1 MIKRKKENFMINK
14 ESTKDKNILLLDHIE
29 ERAKNFTWD
38 KIPLKTSSE
47 KMKKADGLVSYTVWY
62 DYIKDEVVV
71 TSISETN
78 LYLWEYYKINELN
91 WFKKFYTM
99 GRADF
104 GKNKFNSDYRVLVFP
119 QSLKKLVTFYCP
131 DKDILSED
139 IQEIIQYSLNWNR
152 AKYLKVKEVP
162 GIGQNLSDYYPQV
175 KNIFEPVGLRIHNL
189 TVFGTTHSMEES
201 RPIDSTL
208 LLEYYLINNIEPHSQ
223 IVVEMK
229 ELILQQMQDLLD
241 TPPTD
246 DWKLATQ
253 LEAMFGLVEISR
265 QFKLHPKIKQY
276 LPIRIERKKNEN
288 SKE

>member
-1 MIKRKKENFMINK
+1 MINK

-29 ERAKNFTWD
+29 EKAKNFKWD

-47 KMKKADGLVSYTVWY
+47 KMKKANGLVSYTVWY

-104 GKNKFNSDYRVLVFP
+104 GKAKLNSDYQVLVFP
-119 QSLKKLVTFYCP
+119 QTLKKLVTFHCP

-139 IQEIIQYSLNWNR
+139 VQEIIQYSLNWNR

-189 TVFGTTHSMEES
+189 TSFGPTHSMEES

-208 LLEYYLINNIEPHSQ
+208 LLEYYLIKGVEPQSE
-223 IVVEMK
+223 IVAEMK
-229 ELILQQMQDLLD
+229 ELILQQMQDLLE
-241 TPPTD
+241 TPQAD
-246 DWKLATQ
+246 DWKMATQ
-253 LEAMFGLVEISR
+253 LESMFGLVEISK
-265 QFKLHPKIKQY
+265 QFKLHPKLKRY
-276 LPIRIERKKNEN
+276 LPIRIERKENEN

>member
-1 MIKRKKENFMINK
+1 MINK

-29 ERAKNFTWD
+29 EKAKNFNWN

-47 KMKKADGLVSYTVWY
+47 KMKKADGLVSYTIWY

-104 GKNKFNSDYRVLVFP
+104 GKEKLNSDYRVLVFP
-119 QSLKKLVTFYCP
+119 QSLKKLVTFHCP

-162 GIGQNLSDYYPQV
+162 GINESLSDYYPQV
-175 KNIFEPVGLRIHNL
+175 KNIFESVGLRVHNL

-208 LLEYYLINNIEPHSQ
+208 LLEYYLIKDVEPHSQ

-229 ELILQQMQDLLD
+229 ELILQQMQDLLE
-241 TPPTD
+241 TPPVD
-246 DWKLATQ
+246 DWKMVTQ
-253 LEAMFGLVEISR
+253 LEAMFGLVEISK
-265 QFKLHPKIKQY
+265 QFKLHQKIKHY
-276 LPIRIERKKNEN
+276 LPIRIERNDNEN

>member
-1 MIKRKKENFMINK
+1 MINK

-29 ERAKNFTWD
+29 EKGKNFKWD
-38 KIPLKTSSE
+38 KIPLKNSSE
-47 KMKKADGLVSYTVWY
+47 KMKKADGLVSYTIWY

-71 TSISETN
+71 TPISETN

-104 GKNKFNSDYRVLVFP
+104 GKAKLNSDYQVLVFP
-119 QSLKKLVTFYCP
+119 QTLKKLVTFHCP

-139 IQEIIQYSLNWNR
+139 VQEIIQYSLNWNR

-162 GIGQNLSDYYPQV
+162 GIGESLSDYYPQV
-175 KNIFEPVGLRIHNL
+175 KNIFEPVGLRVHNL

-208 LLEYYLINNIEPHSQ
+208 LLEYYLINNAEPKSQ
-223 IVVEMK
+223 IVTEMK
-229 ELILQQMQDLLD
+229 ELILQQMQDLLE
-241 TPPTD
+241 TPPVD
-246 DWKLATQ
+246 DWKMATQ
-253 LEAMFGLVEISR
+253 LESMFGLVEISK
-265 QFKLHPKIKQY
+265 QFRLHSKLKRY
-276 LPIRIERKKNEN
+276 LPIRIERKENEN

>member
-1 MIKRKKENFMINK
+1 MINK
-14 ESTKDKNILLLDHIE
+14 GSTKDKNILLLDHIE
-29 ERAKNFTWD
+29 EKAKNFNWN

-104 GKNKFNSDYRVLVFP
+104 DKEKLNSDYRVLVFP
-119 QSLKKLVTFYCP
+119 QSLKKLVTFHCP

-162 GIGQNLSDYYPQV
+162 GINESLSDYYPQV
-175 KNIFEPVGLRIHNL
+175 KNIFESVGLRVHNL

-208 LLEYYLINNIEPHSQ
+208 LLEYYLIKDVEPHSQ

-229 ELILQQMQDLLD
+229 ELILQQMQDLLE
-241 TPPTD
+241 TPPVD
-246 DWKLATQ
+246 DWKMVTQ
-253 LEAMFGLVEISR
+253 LEAMFGLVEISK
-265 QFKLHPKIKQY
+265 QFKLHQKIKRY
-276 LPIRIERKKNEN
+276 LPIRIERNDNEN

>member
-1 MIKRKKENFMINK
+1 MINK

-29 ERAKNFTWD
+29 EKAKDFKWD

-47 KMKKADGLVSYTVWY
+47 KMKKTDGLISYTVWY

-104 GKNKFNSDYRVLVFP
+104 GKEKLNSDYRVLLFP

-139 IQEIIQYSLNWNR
+139 VQEIIQYSLNWNR

-189 TVFGTTHSMEES
+189 TSFGPTHSMEEF

-208 LLEYYLINNIEPHSQ
+208 LLEYYLIKDVEPKSQ
-223 IVVEMK
+223 IVTEMK
-229 ELILQQMQDLLD
+229 ELILQQMQDLLE
-241 TPPTD
+241 TPPVD
-246 DWKLATQ
+246 DWKMATQ
-253 LEAMFGLVEISR
+253 LEATFGLVEISR

-276 LPIRIERKKNEN
+276 LPIRIERKDNEN

>member
-1 MIKRKKENFMINK
+1 MINK

-29 ERAKNFTWD
+29 GKVKNFIWD

-71 TSISETN
+71 TPISETN

-104 GKNKFNSDYRVLVFP
+104 GKAKLNSDYQVLVFP
-119 QSLKKLVTFYCP
+119 QTLKKLVTFHCP

-152 AKYLKVKEVP
+152 AKHLKAEEVP
-162 GIGQNLSDYYPQV
+162 EVDENLSDYYPEV
-175 KNIFEPVGLRIHNL
+175 KNIFEQGGLQILSFSN
-189 TVFGTTHSMEES
+189 VYGEKS
-201 RPIDSTL
+201 RPIDNTL
-208 LLEYYLINNIEPHSQ
+208 LMEYYLIKDIEPQSE
-223 IVVEMK
+223 IVSGMK
-229 ELILQQMQDLLD
+229 TLILQQMQELLN
-241 TPPTD
+241 TPPMD
-246 DWKLATQ
+246 NKKLTAQ
-253 LEAMFGLVEISR
+253 LEAMFGLVEISN
-265 QFKLHPKIKQY
+265 QFELHPDIKRH
-276 LPIRIERKKNEN
+276 LPIRIERKENEN

>member
-1 MIKRKKENFMINK
+1 MINK

-29 ERAKNFTWD
+29 EKTKNFKWD

-47 KMKKADGLVSYTVWY
+47 KMKKTDGLISYTVWY

-104 GKNKFNSDYRVLVFP
+104 GKEKLNSDYRVLVFP
-119 QSLKKLVTFYCP
+119 QSLKKLVTFHCP
-131 DKDILSED
+131 DKDILSEN

-162 GIGQNLSDYYPQV
+162 GISESLSDYYPQV
-175 KNIFEPVGLRIHNL
+175 KNIFEPVGLRVHNL

-208 LLEYYLINNIEPHSQ
+208 LLEYYLIKDVEPQSQ
-223 IVVEMK
+223 IVAEMK
-229 ELILQQMQDLLD
+229 ELILQQMQKLLN
-241 TPPTD
+241 TPPMD
-246 DWKLATQ
+246 DKKLTTQ
-253 LEAMFGLVEISR
+253 LETMFGLVEIFN
-265 QFKLHPKIKQY
+265 QFKLHPKLKRY
-276 LPIRIERKKNEN
+276 LPIRIERNDNEN

>member
-1 MIKRKKENFMINK
+1 MINK
-14 ESTKDKNILLLDHIE
+14 ETLKDKNILLLDHIE
-29 ERAKNFTWD
+29 EKAKNFNWN

-47 KMKKADGLVSYTVWY
+47 MMKKTDSLISYTVWY

-104 GKNKFNSDYRVLVFP
+104 GKGKPSSDYQVYIFP
-119 QSLKKLVTFYCP
+119 QSIKKLVTFHCP

-139 IQEIIQYSLNWNR
+139 VQEIIQYSLNWNR

-162 GIGQNLSDYYPQV
+162 GIAQNLSDYYPQV

-189 TVFGTTHSMEES
+189 TAFGTTHSMEES
-201 RPIDSTL
+201 RPINSTL
-208 LLEYYLINNIEPHSQ
+208 LLEYYLIKNVEPQSQ
-223 IVVEMK
+223 IVTEMK
-229 ELILQQMQDLLD
+229 ELILQQMQDLLE
-241 TPPTD
+241 TPPVD

-253 LEAMFGLVEISR
+253 LEAMFGLVEISK
-265 QFKLHPKIKQY
+265 QFKLHQKIKRY
-276 LPIRIERKKNEN
+276 LPIRIERNDNEN

>member
-1 MIKRKKENFMINK
+1 MINK
-14 ESTKDKNILLLDHIE
+14 ESTKDENILLLNHIE
-29 ERAKNFTWD
+29 EKAKKFTWD

-47 KMKKADGLVSYTVWY
+47 KMKKTDGLISYTVWY

-104 GKNKFNSDYRVLVFP
+104 GKAKLNSDYRVLVFP
-119 QSLKKLVTFYCP
+119 QTLKKLVSFHYP

-189 TVFGTTHSMEES
+189 TSFGPTHSMEES

-208 LLEYYLINNIEPHSQ
+208 LLEYYLIKDVEPQSQ
-223 IVVEMK
+223 IVAEMK
-229 ELILQQMQDLLD
+229 ELILQQMQNLLE
-241 TPPTD
+241 TPPVD
-246 DWKLATQ
+246 DWKMATQ
-253 LEAMFGLVEISR
+253 LEAMFGLVEISK
-265 QFKLHPKIKQY
+265 QFKLHPKIKRY
-276 LPIRIERKKNEN
+276 LPIRIERKENEN

>member
-1 MIKRKKENFMINK
+1 MINK

-29 ERAKNFTWD
+29 GKVKNFIWD

-71 TSISETN
+71 TPISETN

-104 GKNKFNSDYRVLVFP
+104 GKAKLNSDYQVLVFP
-119 QSLKKLVTFYCP
+119 QTLKKLVTFHCP

-162 GIGQNLSDYYPQV
+162 GISESLSDYYPQV
-175 KNIFEPVGLRIHNL
+175 KNIFEPVGLCIHNL
-189 TVFGTTHSMEES
+189 TSFGPTHS
-201 RPIDSTL
+201 IDSTL
-208 LLEYYLINNIEPHSQ
+208 LMEYYLIKDVEPQSE
-223 IVVEMK
+223 IVTDMK
-229 ELILQQMQDLLD
+229 KLILQQMQELLN
-241 TPPTD
+241 TPPMD
-246 DWKLATQ
+246 DKKLTAQ
-253 LEAMFGLVEISR
+253 LEEMFGLVEISK
-265 QFKLHPKIKQY
+265 QFKLHQKIKRY
-276 LPIRIERKKNEN
+276 LPIRIERNDNEN

>member
-1 MIKRKKENFMINK
+1 MINK
-14 ESTKDKNILLLDHIE
+14 ESTKDENILLLNHIE
-29 ERAKNFTWD
+29 EKAKKFTWD

-47 KMKKADGLVSYTVWY
+47 KMKKTDGLVSYTVWY
-62 DYIKDEVVV
+62 DFIKDEVVV

-104 GKNKFNSDYRVLVFP
+104 GKEKLNSDYRVLVFP
-119 QSLKKLVTFYCP
+119 QNLKKLVTFYCP

-139 IQEIIQYSLNWNR
+139 VQEIIQYSLNCNR

-175 KNIFEPVGLRIHNL
+175 KNIFEPVGLRVHNL
-189 TVFGTTHSMEES
+189 AVFGTTHSMEES

-208 LLEYYLINNIEPHSQ
+208 LLEYYLIKDEEPQSQ
-223 IVVEMK
+223 IVTEMK
-229 ELILQQMQDLLD
+229 ELILQQMQDLLE
-241 TPPTD
+241 TPPVD
-246 DWKLATQ
+246 DWKMATQ
-253 LEAMFGLVEISR
+253 LEAMFGLVEISK
-265 QFKLHPKIKQY
+265 QFKLHPKIKRY
-276 LPIRIERKKNEN
+276 LPIRIERKDDEN

>member
-1 MIKRKKENFMINK
+1 MINK
-14 ESTKDKNILLLDHIE
+14 ESTKNKNILLLDHIE
-29 ERAKNFTWD
+29 EKAKNFNWN

-47 KMKKADGLVSYTVWY
+47 KMKKADDLVSYTVWY
-62 DYIKDEVVV
+62 DYIKDEVIV
-71 TSISETN
+71 TPISETN

-104 GKNKFNSDYRVLVFP
+104 GKEKLNSDYRVLVFP
-119 QSLKKLVTFYCP
+119 QSLKKLVTFHCP
-131 DKDILSED
+131 DKDILFED

-175 KNIFEPVGLRIHNL
+175 KNIFEPVGLRVHNV
-189 TVFGTTHSMEES
+189 TSFGTTHSMEES

-208 LLEYYLINNIEPHSQ
+208 LLEYYLINNVEPQSE
-223 IVVEMK
+223 IVTDMK
-229 ELILQQMQDLLD
+229 KLILQQMQELLN
-241 TPPTD
+241 TPPMD
-246 DWKLATQ
+246 DKKLTTQ

-265 QFKLHPKIKQY
+265 QFKLHPKLKQY
-276 LPIRIERKKNEN
+276 LPIRIERKENEN